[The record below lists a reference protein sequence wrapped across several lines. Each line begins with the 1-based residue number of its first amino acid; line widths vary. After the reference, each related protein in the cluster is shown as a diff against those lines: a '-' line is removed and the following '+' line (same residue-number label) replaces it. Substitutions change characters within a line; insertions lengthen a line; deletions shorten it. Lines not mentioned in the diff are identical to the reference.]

1 MILLRRF
8 FFLFV
13 CLVALYGSILAQTPK
28 TITVRMVDTRSG
40 VVIATSNYLV
50 RVNHQE
56 TEHGDWITKNEDGTG
71 KLIYL
76 QKPKS
81 SPFTPPM
88 KLPRGSTSIAI
99 PTRSMAQPNTP
110 PRRITGTPLPTFS
123 RPASL
128 HPTNA
133 WAKKSLKSFRS
144 SPGQGNLFSLSAH
157 AIRVSNSAINHS
169 CGGDALRR
177 QTT

>member
-71 KLIYL
+71 KLILPPEAEVLSIHATYEAATRIYVNCDSDKEHGSAEHAAAPDHWYPVADILTTGVVAPNQCVGKKVPEKL
-76 QKPKS
+76 QVVARPGE
-81 SPFTPPM
+81 FVFFVR
-88 KLPRGSTSIAI
+88 PR
-99 PTRSMAQPNTP
+99 N
-110 PRRITGTPLPTFS
+110 PREQFS
-123 RPASL
+123 
-128 HPTNA
+128 
-133 WAKKSLKSFRS
+133 
-144 SPGQGNLFSLSAH
+144 
-157 AIRVSNSAINHS
+157 
-169 CGGDALRR
+169 D
-177 QTT
+177 